1 MAGFTVTIR
10 FVLTEPEYNMS
21 TVYIALV
28 WFAALAQTVGV
39 SDTASYDKL
48 VRATFGI
55 PQDVRGIV

>member
-1 MAGFTVTIR
+1 MSGT
-10 FVLTEPEYNMS
+10 TEPEYNMS

-28 WFAALAQTVGV
+28 WFAAHAQTVGV